1 MKHRPEIE
9 VKLEV
14 ENLRVLKRRLR
25 DAGFRC
31 IEGRHFESNTLFDFP
46 DVHLRTARCL
56 LRLRHARNQW
66 ILTYKGAPSPSDSY
80 KIRVELETAVE
91 DGELLKKIFAA
102 LGLELPFRYEKFRT
116 VYAQTGLLQ
125 GARHARAVL
134 DETPVGNYLELEGP
148 KRWIDEVARRL
159 GYTRQEYIT
168 ASYATLHRRICQ
180 QKGVV
185 PRDMFFLRRKS

>member
-1 MKHRPEIE
+1 MKHRSEIE

-14 ENLRVLKRRLR
+14 KNPRALKRCLR
-25 DAGFRC
+25 ELGFRC
-31 IEGRHFESNTLFDFP
+31 IEPRHLETNTLFDFP
-46 DVHLRTARCL
+46 DTRLRAARCL

-66 ILTYKGAPSPSDSY
+66 ILTYKGAPLPSDSY

-102 LGLELPFRYEKFRT
+102 LGLEVPFRYEKFRT
-116 VYAQTGLLQ
+116 VYAQSGLLE

-134 DETPVGNYLELEGP
+134 DETPIGNYLELEGP

-159 GYTRQEYIT
+159 GFQRQDYIT
-168 ASYATLHRRICQ
+168 ASYATLYRRKCEQ
-180 QKGVV
+180 QGVQ
-185 PRDMFFLRRKS
+185 PRDLLFPRRKS